1 LKEFRMN
8 EALDI
13 RDLLVAISRIPEGR
27 RMKSDSVWYE
37 SQKEHWIGWLLG
49 YQGPGAYGRKRHDV
63 SDAKSVYNRLV
74 CPEMLL
80 YLAKGSGVS
89 AKLMREA
96 SKAERKA
103 GPTPMAKCKAVR
115 AHVPWSVVLQAL
127 LHSGYLPA
135 RAARQFI

>member
-96 SKAERKA
+96 SNA
-103 GPTPMAKCKAVR
+103 
-115 AHVPWSVVLQAL
+115 
-127 LHSGYLPA
+127 
-135 RAARQFI
+135 